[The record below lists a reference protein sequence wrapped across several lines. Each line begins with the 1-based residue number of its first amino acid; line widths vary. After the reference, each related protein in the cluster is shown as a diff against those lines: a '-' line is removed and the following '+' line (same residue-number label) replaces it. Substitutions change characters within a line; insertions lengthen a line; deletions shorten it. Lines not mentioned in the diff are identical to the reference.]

1 MGYCL
6 PLTARQV
13 PSAPLLQRFQKPLRL
28 SHEEHSVSK
37 FQACDT
43 ITDSKFDSLLRG
55 ALSLH
60 VDGTLQLPA
69 LPQLPLSSVWA
80 VTEKTGFPLQSREA
94 SQGHSGC
101 DCLGLVLFQF
111 LAVRAMAFASPPH
124 ETDVSPGVALYP
136 ESVQTLSSGSPY
148 AVPSEQESVRARIF
162 FFSLCV

>member
-1 MGYCL
+1 M
-6 PLTARQV
+6 
-13 PSAPLLQRFQKPLRL
+13 
-28 SHEEHSVSK
+28 
-37 FQACDT
+37 FQACDA
-43 ITDSKFDSLLRG
+43 ITDSKFDGLGGG

-60 VDGTLQLPA
+60 VDVTLQLPA

-94 SQGHSGC
+94 SQGHLGC

-111 LAVRAMAFASPPH
+111 LTVRAMAFATPPY
-124 ETDVSPGVALYP
+124 ETDMSPGVALYP
-136 ESVQTLSSGSPY
+136 KSVQTLSSGSPY